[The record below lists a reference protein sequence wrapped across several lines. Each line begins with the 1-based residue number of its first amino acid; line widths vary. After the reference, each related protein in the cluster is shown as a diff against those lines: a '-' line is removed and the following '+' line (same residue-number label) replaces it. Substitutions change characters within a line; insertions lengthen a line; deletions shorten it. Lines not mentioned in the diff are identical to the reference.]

1 MTRARD
7 LSQVLNDVGSI
18 STNDIANGAVTQVK
32 LDPSISLGVRVSS
45 VAYPGDDTAADTAG
59 GQTITINGAG
69 FAATPTVY
77 IDNTIAPSVSF
88 VSSTQITF
96 TTPAKTAGTYN
107 LFVINP
113 DGSTAIHVMGISYSG
128 TPTWTTPAGS
138 LGTQNAAAISV
149 QLIATGDTPLV
160 YSLTSGS
167 TLPAGVTLSS
177 SGLISGT
184 LGTAQTFSFSVDVT
198 DPQYQTT
205 PRSFSLTVSVGE
217 PYFQYVTLLLSGNQ
231 PSGVTDTDNK
241 TFKDS
246 SANSFA
252 ISRASNTTQ
261 GTFTPF
267 SKVNGRWGNYFDGS
281 GDILS
286 VANNTALNLSGA
298 DFTVEAWVYRTGDS
312 GAYGEWIIGKRD
324 QANPY
329 TVSWVLIVGT
339 GNKFVFGNGN
349 APTDVISSTTAQLNT
364 WYHVAVVRTGTTARM
379 YINGVLEATVS
390 GHTITEVN
398 TPVTIGNY
406 PIDNPTFTGYI
417 SNLRL
422 VKGVA
427 VYTGNFTSPTAPL
440 AATQSSGI
448 NIAAITGTATSLL
461 TCQSNR
467 FIDNSTNAFAI
478 TRGGDVAVTTFSP
491 FPTLIAYSTST
502 NGGSGYF
509 DGSGDYLL
517 AASNAAF
524 ALGTGDFTVETFAYY
539 NALTPVDAA
548 LIINWDGITWG
559 ANKWSLHANHVSYPS
574 KVSFW
579 LNNFNASA
587 PILTSTTTVTVG
599 QWYHIAVSR
608 SGSTFRLFIN
618 GALEATATSSTSL
631 DGGNN
636 SPIYVGGGL
645 GSGNTQWFNGY
656 LSSSRLVKG
665 TAVYTGAF
673 TPPTAPISTSGAASA
688 SAYPST
694 TNVNTTFASSN
705 CSLLLNYTN
714 GAIIDSSMA
723 NDLETA
729 GNTQI
734 STAQSK
740 WGGSSIY
747 FDGTGDY
754 LLARYNKLFGLLDDQ
769 GDFTLEGWFYRTV
782 VGTGQF
788 LLSTMEFTGT
798 YTGWGLVFNNTNTA
812 GFFCYDSGNT
822 PQSLTSTSTVGLN
835 TWAHVAVS
843 RSGGTTRLFVNGV
856 VEATRTVAFANTVTQ
871 SPLVFGLRPDFGDSL
886 YTGYM
891 QDVRITFGYA
901 RYTANFTPPTGP
913 FIGNGV

>member
-1 MTRARD
+1 LFRIGDFLMPYIGAPAAPQFAS
-7 LSQVLNDVGSI
+7 LAPGSVET
-18 STNDIANGAVTQVK
+18 SDIQNGAVTQVK

-45 VAYPGDDTAADTAG
+45 VAYPGDDTAADPAG
-59 GQTITINGAG
+59 GQTITITGAG

-246 SANSFA
+246 SANNFT
-252 ISRASNTTQ
+252 ISRAGNTTQ

-267 SKVNGRWGNYFDGS
+267 SKVNGRWGTSFSGS
-281 GDILS
+281 GQGFSRASADSNFSTIDGDWTWEGWVNVPALNDTKS
-286 VANNTALNLSGA
+286 TLISIGVGGSAISYTIDVGTALGKIGFNAGSGSWGWSGNYASNSNVIIAGQWNHFAIVRSGTTLYFFANGAAAGSVSSASFGAGIWGTLYVCSYFA
-298 DFTVEAWVYRTGDS
+298 DHNGS
-312 GAYGEWIIGKRD
+312 GAYFAG
-324 QANPY
+324 
-329 TVSWVLIVGT
+329 TV
-339 GNKFVFGNGN
+339 
-349 APTDVISSTTAQLNT
+349 
-364 WYHVAVVRTGTTARM
+364 
-379 YINGVLEATVS
+379 
-390 GHTITEVN
+390 
-398 TPVTIGNY
+398 
-406 PIDNPTFTGYI
+406 
-417 SNLRL
+417 SNLRF
-422 VKGVA
+422 VKGTA
-427 VYTGNFTSPTAPL
+427 LYSGSTYTVPTSPLT
-440 AATQSSGI
+440 
-448 NIAAITGTATSLL
+448 AITNTKFLVF
-461 TCQSNR
+461 QSNR
-467 FIDNSTNAFAI
+467 FVDNSSNAYTLSI
-478 TRGGDVAVTTFSP
+478 TGAPQVTTFSP
-491 FPTLIAYSTST
+491 FPTLLAYSAGT
-502 NGGSGYF
+502 NGGSAYF

-524 ALGTGDFTVETFAYY
+524 AFGTGDFTFETFAYY
-539 NALTPVDAA
+539 NSLAQADAA
-548 LIINWDGITWG
+548 AILNWDGVTWA
-559 ANKWSLHANHVSYPS
+559 ANKWSLHLNHVSAS
-574 KVSFW
+574 NKVTFFV
-579 LNNFNASA
+579 NNINSNAA
-587 PILTSTTTVTVG
+587 ILTSTTTMTVG

-618 GALEATATSSTSL
+618 GVLESTSTSSASL

-636 SPIYVGGGL
+636 SPIYVGGGT
-645 GSGNTQWFNGY
+645 SAGNTQWFNGY
-656 LSSSRLVKG
+656 LSSPRLVKG
-665 TAVYTGAF
+665 TAVYTAAF
-673 TPPTAPISTSGAASA
+673 TPPTAPLTAI
-688 SAYPST
+688 
-694 TNVNTTFASSN
+694 TNT
-705 CSLLLNYTN
+705 SLLLNYTN

-729 GNTQI
+729 GNAQI
-734 STAQSK
+734 STTQSK
-740 WGGSSIY
+740 WGGASMY

-754 LLARYNKLFGLLDDQ
+754 LLARRTPDWTLS
-769 GDFTLEGWFYRTV
+769 GDFTIEFWLYYTAHGNYGGLVSCANSDTNNAPTAGWCVVFYSTTDKLYFEAQGGVGIQTTNTIPTSQWNHIAV
-782 VGTGQF
+782 VRSGSTITHYLNGTSNG
-788 LLSTMEFTGT
+788 SGTSSAT
-798 YTGWGLVFNNTNTA
+798 YTPGTTDPLVIGSNRGFN
-812 GFFCYDSGNT
+812 
-822 PQSLTSTSTVGLN
+822 STV
-835 TWAHVAVS
+835 
-843 RSGGTTRLFVNGV
+843 
-856 VEATRTVAFANTVTQ
+856 
-871 SPLVFGLRPDFGDSL
+871 
-886 YTGYM
+886 TGYI
-891 QDVRITFGYA
+891 DDLRITKGYA